1 MIAITSFYGLG
12 ERLDPVP
19 ATVVGRLGHIDRW
32 SGQADLYRQQLP
44 KLLEALRKRAQI
56 ESTEASSAIEGV
68 SAPHARAEAIVAD
81 PSQKPQNRSEQELRG
96 YSDALTYIFTE
107 AVMEQAISR
116 GLIFHL
122 HRLLFAPTG
131 DLGAGQIKTSDNVV
145 VERQAAGLRTVR
157 FRPVPASQ
165 ADQALENLVGGY
177 NDALERGIHHPL
189 ILTAAF
195 DLDFTVIHPFADGN
209 GRVSRLLIG
218 LLLARSGYDVGKY
231 VSIERLFE
239 STEDAYYG
247 GLLTSTEG
255 WHENQ
260 HDPWPW
266 IAYLIEIIESAY
278 QRFVSYAE
286 AERTHGTKAA
296 RVRRYI
302 EEHAEGQIDMAS
314 MRIALPGISDR
325 TLQKVVHEMRD
336 AGLIQATSSG
346 RLAQWRWIAAPN
358 K

>member
-1 MIAITSFYGLG
+1 MTSFYG

-32 SGQADLYRQQLP
+32 AGQADLYRQQLP
-44 KLLEALRKRAQI
+44 KLLQALRKRAQI
-56 ESTEASSAIEGV
+56 ESTEASSAMEGI

-107 AVMEQAISR
+107 AVMERTISR

-145 VERQAAGLRTVR
+145 VDRQASGLRAVR
-157 FRPVPASQ
+157 FHPVPASQ
-165 ADQALENLVGGY
+165 ADQALEDLVGGY
-177 NDALERGIHHPL
+177 NDALSRGTHHPL

-209 GRVSRLLIG
+209 GRVSRLLIN

-231 VSIERLFE
+231 VSIERLLE
-239 STEDAYYG
+239 STEDAYYDA
-247 GLLTSTEG
+247 LLASTKG
-255 WHENQ
+255 WHETE
-260 HDPWPW
+260 HAAWPW
-266 IAYLIEIIESAY
+266 IAYLIDIIKSAY
-278 QRFVSYAE
+278 QRFVTYAE
-286 AERTHGTKAA
+286 AERTLGSKAA

-302 EEHAEGQIDMAS
+302 GEHAQGPIDMAS
-314 MRIALPGISDR
+314 MRVALPGVSDR
-325 TLQKVVHEMRD
+325 TLQKVVHAMRD
-336 AGLIQATSSG
+336 AGLIEATSSG
-346 RLAQWRWIAAPN
+346 RSAQWRWTAAPHG
-358 K
+358 